1 MTSITLPARR
11 PQTDTWLLLL
21 MLWHGVVAVA
31 GLAAA
36 VSVLTSV
43 PGGLRFVVA
52 GIILALALISAAAVP
67 LIHRRDH
74 RGRVLSLVVNYL
86 GFLACAAMLL
96 HLIGAFTGID
106 DLAQRFSR
114 GLPFLLIAFVGY
126 LVGSFGDRYEQYPQ
140 RQMAFQRIGRIIMLA
155 GLALFLLALINVPG
169 LPALAR
175 EILQP
180 VRLALV
186 LGLLLFGSM
195 FWAMWR
201 QPVAEAMHVNNARSE
216 TLSGYLFL
224 SPNFLGF
231 LLFFAGPL
239 LLSLYTSFTNW
250 DAFGTRDW
258 VGLDNYAK
266 LLSITFAQLSSPT
279 QLAAEVIDT
288 KVYDELLR
296 FSIFG
301 NSYVVGTQDK
311 LFWLSLRNTFVFC
324 LIAVPLSVIP
334 ALLVSAIL
342 NSKLPGMKFFR
353 AVYFIP
359 SVAAVV
365 GVSLIWQWMYNA
377 AVGWIN
383 YGITSGVNLINTV
396 TGLGIAD
403 PQMRWLSDANTA
415 LLSVAVMVAWQTIGF
430 NTVLFVAG
438 MQNIPKALYEA
449 ATVDGAGTWAQFR
462 NVTLPLLAPTTVF
475 VVTTT
480 LIQAFQIFEPI
491 FIMTNPA
498 GGPNNSTLSMV
509 LYLYQNG
516 FQRFRQGYAS
526 AIAWVLFLAIFAVTV
541 IQFRRQRGGAY
552 EA

>member
-1 MTSITLPARR
+1 MTTLTMPASRSR
-11 PQTDTWLLLL
+11 ADIWLLIV
-21 MLWHGVVAVA
+21 MLWHGLLTVA
-31 GLAAA
+31 GFVAAY
-36 VSVLTSV
+36 VTFTSMA
-43 PGGLRFVVA
+43 GGLRFAVA
-52 GIILALALISAAAVP
+52 GVLLVLALLSAVTVAF
-67 LIHRRDH
+67 IQRRDH
-74 RGRVLSLVVNYL
+74 RGRSTSLVVNYL
-86 GFLACAAMLL
+86 GFLTCTALL
-96 HLIGAFTGID
+96 LDMIGAFTGID
-106 DLAQRFSR
+106 DLAQRFGQ
-114 GLPFLLIAFVGY
+114 GLPFLLISFVGY
-126 LVGSFGDRYEQYPQ
+126 YIRSFGDRFEQFPQ
-140 RQMAFQRIGRIIMLA
+140 RQRSFQRVGNVIMLA
-155 GLALFLLALINVPG
+155 GLLLFVLAIINFAG
-169 LPALAR
+169 IPALVR

-180 VRLALV
+180 LRMALL
-186 LGLLLFGSM
+186 LGLILFGAM

-201 QPVAEAMHVNNARSE
+201 QSTAQAMGVNNARSE
-216 TLSGYLFL
+216 TVSGYLFL

-250 DAFGTRDW
+250 DAFGTREW
-258 VGLDNYAK
+258 VGLDNYAR
-266 LLSITFAQLSSPT
+266 LLHMTFAQLSSPT
-279 QLAAEVIDT
+279 QLAADAIDT
-288 KVYDELLR
+288 SIFDELAR
-296 FSIFG
+296 FTILG
-301 NSYVVGTQDK
+301 NSFIVGAQDK
-311 LFWLSLRNTFVFC
+311 LFWLSIRNTIVFC

-334 ALLVSAIL
+334 ALLVATIL

-383 YGITSGVNLINTV
+383 YAITSGIGAVNGL
-396 TGLGIAD
+396 TGLAIAD
-403 PQMRWLSDANTA
+403 PQMRWLSSADTA
-415 LLSVAVMVAWQTIGF
+415 LLSVALMVAWQTIGF

-438 MQNIPKALYEA
+438 MQNIPGVLYEA

-462 NVTLPLLAPTTVF
+462 NVTLPLLGPTMVF
-475 VVTTT
+475 VLTTT
-480 LIQAFQIFEPI
+480 LIQAFQVFEPI
-491 FIMTNPA
+491 FIMTNPP

-526 AIAWVLFLAIFAVTV
+526 SIAWVLFLIIFAATV

>member
-1 MTSITLPARR
+1 MTTMTMPASRSR
-11 PQTDTWLLLL
+11 TDTWLLVL
-21 MLWHGVVAVA
+21 MLWHGLLAVA
-31 GLAAA
+31 GLVA
-36 VSVLTSV
+36 VYVAFTGIN
-43 PGGLRFVVA
+43 GGLRFAVA
-52 GIILALALISAAAVP
+52 GVLLVLALLSATTVP

-74 RGRVLSLVVNYL
+74 RGRSISLVVNYL
-86 GFLACAAMLL
+86 GFLTCTALL
-96 HLIGAFTGID
+96 LDMIGAFTGID
-106 DLAQRFSR
+106 DLAQRFGR
-114 GLPFLLIAFVGY
+114 GLPFLLISFVGY
-126 LVGSFGDRYEQYPQ
+126 FIRSFGDRFEQFPQ
-140 RQMAFQRIGRIIMLA
+140 RQRSFQRVGNIIMLA
-155 GLALFLLALINVPG
+155 GLLLFVLAIINFSG
-169 LPALAR
+169 IPALAS

-180 VRLALV
+180 VRMALL
-186 LGLLLFGSM
+186 LGLILFGAM

-201 QPVAEAMHVNNARSE
+201 QSVAEAMGVNNARSE

-258 VGLDNYAK
+258 VGLENYAR
-266 LLSITFAQLSSPT
+266 LLHMTFAQLSSPT
-279 QLAAEVIDT
+279 QLATEVINT
-288 KVYDELLR
+288 SIFDELFR
-296 FSIFG
+296 FSILGKSFI
-301 NSYVVGTQDK
+301 VGAQDK
-311 LFWLSLRNTFVFC
+311 LFWLSIRNTVVFC

-334 ALLVSAIL
+334 ALLVGTIL

-383 YGITSGVNLINTV
+383 YAITSGIGAVNGL
-396 TGLGIAD
+396 TGLAIAD
-403 PQMRWLSDANTA
+403 PQMRWLSSADTA
-415 LLSVAVMVAWQTIGF
+415 LLSVALMVAWQTIGF

-438 MQNIPKALYEA
+438 MQNIPKVLYEA

-462 NVTLPLLAPTTVF
+462 NVTLPLLGPTTVF
-475 VVTTT
+475 VLTTT
-480 LIQAFQIFEPI
+480 LIQAFQVFEPI
-491 FIMTNPA
+491 FIMTNPP

-526 AIAWVLFLAIFAVTV
+526 AIAWVLFLVIFAATV

>member
-1 MTSITLPARR
+1 MPAKRSN
-11 PQTDTWLLLL
+11 TDTWLLIL
-21 MLWHGVVAVA
+21 MLWQGVLAIA
-31 GLAAA
+31 GAAA
-36 VSVLTSV
+36 VYLILTSM

-52 GIILALALISAAAVP
+52 GLIGLLAALSAAAVP
-67 LIHRRDH
+67 LIQRRDH

-106 DLAQRFSR
+106 DLALRFGR
-114 GLPFLLIAFVGY
+114 GLPFLLITFLGY
-126 LVGSFGDRYEQYPQ
+126 LIGSFGDRYEQYPQ
-140 RQMAFQRIGRIIMLA
+140 RQLAFQRVGRIIMLA
-155 GLALFLLALINVPG
+155 GLALFFVALINVPG
-169 LPALAR
+169 LPALAGQ
-175 EILQP
+175 ILQP
-180 VRLALV
+180 VRLALL
-186 LGLLLFGSM
+186 LGLLLFGAM
-195 FWAMWR
+195 FWAMFR
-201 QPVAEAMHVNNARSE
+201 QPSAEAMHANNARSE
-216 TLSGYLFL
+216 TISGYLFL

-258 VGLDNYAK
+258 VGLDNYAQ
-266 LLSITFAQLSSPT
+266 LLNMTFAQLSSPT

-288 KVYDELLR
+288 KVFDELLR
-296 FSIFG
+296 FNLFG
-301 NSYVVGTQDK
+301 NSYVIGAQDK

-334 ALLVSAIL
+334 ALLVSSIL

-383 YGITSGVNLINTV
+383 YGITTGINVVNDV
-396 TGLGIAD
+396 FGLAIAD
-403 PQMRWLSDANTA
+403 PQIRWLSSADTA
-415 LLSVAVMVAWQTIGF
+415 LLSVAIMVAWQTMGF
-430 NTVLFVAG
+430 NTVLFLAG
-438 MQNIPKALYEA
+438 MQNIPKVLYEA
-449 ATVDGAGTWAQFR
+449 ATVDGAGAWAQFR

-480 LIQAFQIFEPI
+480 LIQAFQVFEPI
-491 FIMTNPA
+491 FIMTNPP

-516 FQRFRQGYAS
+516 FQRFRQGYAAS
-526 AIAWVLFLAIFAVTV
+526 IAWVLFLAIFVVTI